1 MFFKV
6 EIVVDNVTNHA
17 DITNVANNTI
27 EANVLKQTT
36 NYHDANNTIV
46 ANVTDHVNYARV
58 AKHSHQYQQFLG
70 NYLR

>member
-27 EANVLKQTT
+27 EANVLK
-36 NYHDANNTIV
+36 
-46 ANVTDHVNYARV
+46 
-58 AKHSHQYQQFLG
+58 
-70 NYLR
+70 